1 MIDFDDI
8 FGHDEPISML
18 RRQLSS
24 SKGAHALLLEGPSGV
39 GKRLTALATA
49 AAHLCDDPGGAGPCG
64 DCRACRQIKA
74 GSHYGLWLI
83 DPDISEDERDPDNP
97 EPVAGMLPRLF
108 EDSSGA
114 GTIGIDPVRSLR
126 EELSLKPSDDPRRA
140 IVLADF
146 DDATEDAQNALLKTL
161 EEPPDDT
168 LLLCTVTSREGIPAT
183 ITSRCQRLRFHP
195 LSPDQVIRILS
206 EHTDLSEERKR
217 FLARISGGRP
227 GMALRFADGN
237 LLDMR
242 NWFIDQVEAY
252 GGAEDPRFRQAVE
265 DRLSGASSKREAFTD
280 FMMLQRALLRDALYV
295 RSGVEEKV
303 ELHFP
308 EQLVR
313 SFAGDRPVD
322 RIIEEAER
330 LEDLDTAQELYVNTK
345 VLVENLP
352 S

>member
-8 FGHDEPISML
+8 LGHEEPISIL
-18 RRQLSS
+18 RRQITS

-39 GKRLTALATA
+39 GKRLTALAGA
-49 AAHLCDDPGGAGPCG
+49 AAHLCDHPVDAGPCG
-64 DCRACRQIKA
+64 DCQACRQIRA

-83 DPDISEDERDPDNP
+83 DPDMSEDKRDPDDP

-126 EELSLKPSDDPRRA
+126 EELSLKPSEDPRRA
-140 IVLADF
+140 IVLSDF
-146 DDATEDAQNALLKTL
+146 DLATEDAQNALLKTL
-161 EEPPDDT
+161 EEPPDET

-195 LSPDQVIRILS
+195 LSPEQVSDILT
-206 EHTDLSEERKR
+206 EHTDLSDERKQ

-227 GMALRFADGN
+227 GVALRFADGN

-242 NWFIDQVEAY
+242 NWFMEQVEAY
-252 GGAEDPRFRQAVE
+252 GGADDPRFRQAVE
-265 DRLSGASSKREAFTD
+265 DRLSSAPKKREAFSD

-295 RSGVEEKV
+295 RTGVDEEV

-313 SFAGDRPVD
+313 SFAGDRSVD
-322 RIIEEAER
+322 GIVEDAER

-352 S
+352 T